1 MPAWRMVY
9 SVSDVPVIVGTFAAK
24 LPTVK
29 PCGAGRGRA
38 RPRVRRASAVCA
50 GRRRRPGWHRAG
62 TRVGDWSSTPSAR
75 RPVSTPFSAVANRSA
90 IPASPVTIS
99 ATNAELLARAVVTVG
114 RRAPGTVLAGRRV
127 PRRCRWWRT
136 WRFVCWKAAAV
147 STPKIVGAH
156 RNQLAVVYCGSR
168 RSRRSASGESMMRQ
182 YGLVE
187 ITNASAASGRFSS
200 GTIATAISAGP
211 GQRCSAWPA
220 TAPTPACPLRDG
232 IGAVPGHHRLRLLR
246 QADAHQ
252 LQTAISAP
260 PTSAPAAP
268 RATTPTCRSVAAATT
283 DELAARLNA
292 VGLTTGTRAP
302 FDVKA
307 VTSGSRHDYHIPA
320 PNPLH
325 RWGDSVAEA
334 AHRLGCSVSVV
345 YDWIKTGKLSTRRGT
360 GNRQRIPWTEH
371 VEAQCGRRITESGHL
386 NPLAAA
392 PNPAPDADR
401 STPCRCRRASSL
413 RKTNRPTQLH
423 LRREHPDP
431 RLQEGQ
437 YETSVPRYRGRRV
450 NGSGRGVG
458 VAG

>member
-1 MPAWRMVY
+1 M
-9 SVSDVPVIVGTFAAK
+9 
-24 LPTVK
+24 
-29 PCGAGRGRA
+29 
-38 RPRVRRASAVCA
+38 
-50 GRRRRPGWHRAG
+50 
-62 TRVGDWSSTPSAR
+62 
-75 RPVSTPFSAVANRSA
+75 STPFSAVANRSA

-99 ATNAELLARAVVTVG
+99 ATNAELLARAVVTGG

-127 PRRCRWWRT
+127 PRRCRRWRT

-307 VTSGSRHDYHIPA
+307 VQVDPDTTTTSPPRTPYTDGETVSPRPPTGSAAASAWSTTGSRPA
-320 PNPLH
+320 NSPLDAAPATGSASPGPSTSKPNAAAASPNP
-325 RWGDSVAEA
+325 D
-334 AHRLGCSVSVV
+334 
-345 YDWIKTGKLSTRRGT
+345 TSTRWPPHQIPRPTLT
-360 GNRQRIPWTEH
+360 GPHRVGADGH
-371 VEAQCGRRITESGHL
+371 HHCGRPIDQRNSISDENIPIH
-386 NPLAAA
+386 
-392 PNPAPDADR
+392 D
-401 STPCRCRRASSL
+401 
-413 RKTNRPTQLH
+413 
-423 LRREHPDP
+423 
-431 RLQEGQ
+431 
-437 YETSVPRYRGRRV
+437 GRR
-450 NGSGRGVG
+450 GSMKHPSPAIAD
-458 VAG
+458 VA

>member
-1 MPAWRMVY
+1 MTWSRTVSSAAMVRAAGAGTRWRRVRAGLSTSWLPRSLRRSY
-9 SVSDVPVIVGTFAAK
+9 ARLADGVFVSDVPVIVGTFAAK

-62 TRVGDWSSTPSAR
+62 TRVGDWLSTPSAR

-232 IGAVPGHHRLRLLR
+232 IGAVPGIIACVYCGKPMRTNYKQR
-246 QADAHQ
+246 
-252 LQTAISAP
+252 SAP
-260 PTSAPAAP
+260 LPRVLGRAPSHP
-268 RATTPTCRSVAAATT
+268 PTCRSVAAATT

-307 VTSGSRHDYHIPA
+307 VQWIPTRLPHPRPEPPTPMGRQCRRGRPPARLQRQRGLRLDQDRQTLHSTRHRQP
-320 PNPLH
+320 
-325 RWGDSVAEA
+325 A
-334 AHRLGCSVSVV
+334 AHPLDRA
-345 YDWIKTGKLSTRRGT
+345 RRSPM
-360 GNRQRIPWTEH
+360 RPPHHRIRTPQP
-371 VEAQCGRRITESGHL
+371 AGRRTKSR
-386 NPLAAA
+386 A
-392 PNPAPDADR
+392 
-401 STPCRCRRASSL
+401 RR
-413 RKTNRPTQLH
+413 
-423 LRREHPDP
+423 
-431 RLQEGQ
+431 
-437 YETSVPRYRGRRV
+437 
-450 NGSGRGVG
+450 
-458 VAG
+458 

>member
-1 MPAWRMVY
+1 VRACRRAGCREVCAGRMPAWRMVY

-24 LPTVK
+24 SPTVK

-38 RPRVRRASAVCA
+38 RPRVRRASAVWA

-99 ATNAELLARAVVTVG
+99 ATNAELLARAVVTGG

-147 STPKIVGAH
+147 SAPKIVGAH

-211 GQRCSAWPA
+211 DQRCSAWPA
-220 TAPTPACPLRDG
+220 TAPTPACPYATG
-232 IGAVPGHHRLRLLR
+232 
-246 QADAHQ
+246 
-252 LQTAISAP
+252 SAP
-260 PTSAPAAP
+260 CQGIIAA
-268 RATTPTCRSVAAATT
+268 SAAASRCAPTT
-283 DELAARLNA
+283 NSDQRPSHECS
-292 VGLTTGTRAP
+292 GRAP
-302 FDVKA
+302 SHHPDV
-307 VTSGSRHDYHIPA
+307 
-320 PNPLH
+320 PL
-325 RWGDSVAEA
+325 G
-334 AHRLGCSVSVV
+334 
-345 YDWIKTGKLSTRRGT
+345 RRGY
-360 GNRQRIPWTEH
+360 H
-371 VEAQCGRRITESGHL
+371 RRVWPRG
-386 NPLAAA
+386 
-392 PNPAPDADR
+392 
-401 STPCRCRRASSL
+401 STP
-413 RKTNRPTQLH
+413 
-423 LRREHPDP
+423 
-431 RLQEGQ
+431 
-437 YETSVPRYRGRRV
+437 
-450 NGSGRGVG
+450 SG
-458 VAG
+458 

>member
-1 MPAWRMVY
+1 M
-9 SVSDVPVIVGTFAAK
+9 
-24 LPTVK
+24 
-29 PCGAGRGRA
+29 
-38 RPRVRRASAVCA
+38 
-50 GRRRRPGWHRAG
+50 
-62 TRVGDWSSTPSAR
+62 
-75 RPVSTPFSAVANRSA
+75 STPFSAVANRSA

-99 ATNAELLARAVVTVG
+99 ATNAELLARAVVTGG

-283 DELAARLNA
+283 DEFGRAA
-292 VGLTTGTRAP
+292 
-302 FDVKA
+302 
-307 VTSGSRHDYHIPA
+307 
-320 PNPLH
+320 
-325 RWGDSVAEA
+325 
-334 AHRLGCSVSVV
+334 
-345 YDWIKTGKLSTRRGT
+345 
-360 GNRQRIPWTEH
+360 QR
-371 VEAQCGRRITESGHL
+371 
-386 NPLAAA
+386 
-392 PNPAPDADR
+392 
-401 STPCRCRRASSL
+401 RRADHRHQSA
-413 RKTNRPTQLH
+413 
-423 LRREHPDP
+423 
-431 RLQEGQ
+431 
-437 YETSVPRYRGRRV
+437 V
-450 NGSGRGVG
+450 
-458 VAG
+458 